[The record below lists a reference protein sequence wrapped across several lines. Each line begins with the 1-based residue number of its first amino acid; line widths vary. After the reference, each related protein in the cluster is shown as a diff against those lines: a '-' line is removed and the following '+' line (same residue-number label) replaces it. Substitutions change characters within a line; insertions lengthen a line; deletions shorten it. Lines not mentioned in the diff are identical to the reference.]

1 DQDYFD
7 SEEASVKA
15 LSTALKTIT
24 ARDPIQIGAMLSA
37 TSGALLGRATRMNQ
51 WTFFNKKIEAL
62 KHQAADGSAPVTLVK
77 ETTSGRNRDPKPK
90 KASSED
96 EPAAP
101 IMASQEYQPQQV
113 LTGKFMPMNEVVQ
126 TVAALPSSMDAN
138 GEV

>member
-1 DQDYFD
+1 
-7 SEEASVKA
+7 
-15 LSTALKTIT
+15 
-24 ARDPIQIGAMLSA
+24 
-37 TSGALLGRATRMNQ
+37 MNQ

>member
-1 DQDYFD
+1 
-7 SEEASVKA
+7 
-15 LSTALKTIT
+15 
-24 ARDPIQIGAMLSA
+24 
-37 TSGALLGRATRMNQ
+37 MNQ

-62 KHQAADGSAPVTLVK
+62 KHQAADGSAPATLVK
-77 ETTSGRNRDPKPK
+77 ETTSGRNRGPKPK
-90 KASSED
+90 KASSDD

-126 TVAALPSSMDAN
+126 TAAALPSSMDAN